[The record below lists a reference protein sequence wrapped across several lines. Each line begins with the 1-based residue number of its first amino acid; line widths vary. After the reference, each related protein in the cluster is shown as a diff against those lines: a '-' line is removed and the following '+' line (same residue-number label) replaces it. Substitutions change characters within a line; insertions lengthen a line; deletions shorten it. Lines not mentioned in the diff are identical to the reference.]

1 MCPTFEWARFMTYDD
16 GLLTAYK
23 ITLLNF
29 SNISLVV
36 LSACN
41 SGLGNKDS
49 NKEKNKEGDEDVRGL
64 QRVF

>member
-1 MCPTFEWARFMTYDD
+1 MTYDD

-29 SNISLVV
+29 SNTSLVV
-36 LSACN
+36 LTACN
-41 SGLGNKDS
+41 SGLGNEGS
-49 NKEKNKEGDEDVRGL
+49 NKEKNKEGDEGVRGL